1 MRRAEPG
8 SGRGLPGHGRHPGSG
23 QTWADDDGPVA
34 QQAGKEVPADVGTEE
49 FPAFPNHLVGESRNI
64 LTAAQSRYIFGM
76 GHGPHHG
83 RADIAFDR
91 EGLRAFVDSGDKSP
105 PPVFVGRADVLEDIE
120 GKADLAWKGAAA
132 HGIPGLTR
140 IIQGAPGAGKSSILA
155 ELKSRSLKTQDK
167 VKAGEEPRVLF
178 LTSEMLEESVPRIL
192 ALLREAGRLAQ
203 HEWLE
208 RGRDL
213 LGSAAWRVESVS
225 VGGAGISL
233 SKEGLGGLL
242 ALREALPPGRRT
254 RPIIVAIDE
263 APNLPPGRNSPTGIL
278 LRGIHGGETGLPL
291 TLVLAGLGET
301 ADQAKDLGL
310 TRGRRIHEIGA
321 LKPRDASYFMMESCR
336 NLGMDPEPWGG
347 GWMLSSVPARGGHD
361 ISISR

>member
-1 MRRAEPG
+1 
-8 SGRGLPGHGRHPGSG
+8 
-23 QTWADDDGPVA
+23 
-34 QQAGKEVPADVGTEE
+34 
-49 FPAFPNHLVGESRNI
+49 
-64 LTAAQSRYIFGM
+64 
-76 GHGPHHG
+76 
-83 RADIAFDR
+83 
-91 EGLRAFVDSGDKSP
+91 
-105 PPVFVGRADVLEDIE
+105 
-120 GKADLAWKGAAA
+120 
-132 HGIPGLTR
+132 
-140 IIQGAPGAGKSSILA
+140 
-155 ELKSRSLKTQDK
+155 
-167 VKAGEEPRVLF
+167 
-178 LTSEMLEESVPRIL
+178 MLEESVPRIL

-225 VGGAGISL
+225 AGGAGISL

-242 ALREALPPGRRT
+242 ALREALPPGRWT

-263 APNLPPGRNSPTGIL
+263 APNLPPDRNSPTGIL

-301 ADQAKDLGL
+301 ADQANDLGL

-336 NLGMDPEPWGG
+336 NFGMDPGPWGERLDALVRPCE
-347 GWMLSSVPARGGHD
+347 GWPRHLHFALQALGQVALETDGDLSRVDWQLIEREADESRIRYYLGQQSRQMERSAGLVVGVMLSLNTRSRISSVMKSMKPNDREAGWQLPKGMDAGDFLDHLIHQGALHRHEDKTITCPIPSFRTFLMEAGGLETEAKPP
-361 ISISR
+361 SSYS